1 MPLLL
6 SCNSLSKSFGSRLLF
21 DNISLGIEEG
31 ERLGLMGPNGSGKST
46 LLKILAG
53 RIEPNNG
60 QISTRRNIRV
70 GYVPQ
75 KAAFPAATTV
85 ESIVTEAIAD
95 EHLED
100 ATARI
105 NMTLGRAGFT
115 DGSQPVES
123 LSGGWKRRLAI
134 ARELVRA

>member
-21 DNISLGIEEG
+21 DNISLGIQEG
-31 ERLGLMGPNGSGKST
+31 ERLGLMGANGSGKST
-46 LLKILAG
+46 LLKILSG
-53 RIEPNNG
+53 RLEPDSG
-60 QISTRRNIRV
+60 QISTRRHMRI

-75 KAAFPAATTV
+75 QAEFPAGATI

-105 NMTLGRAGFT
+105 NMTLGRAGFG
-115 DGSQPVES
+115 DGSLSVES
-123 LSGGWKRRLAI
+123 LSGGWK
-134 ARELVRA
+134 